1 MVVCSNE
8 QAENRIKKYETIK
21 AMHLDYVQTSLTI
34 YELNKKYGFYYIFY
48 KKIFKNDKWWNRKS
62 KRKKRHTTQKKIKW
76 PLIVILFTKC

>member
-34 YELNKKYGFYYIFY
+34 YGLNKKYGF
-48 KKIFKNDKWWNRKS
+48 
-62 KRKKRHTTQKKIKW
+62 
-76 PLIVILFTKC
+76 